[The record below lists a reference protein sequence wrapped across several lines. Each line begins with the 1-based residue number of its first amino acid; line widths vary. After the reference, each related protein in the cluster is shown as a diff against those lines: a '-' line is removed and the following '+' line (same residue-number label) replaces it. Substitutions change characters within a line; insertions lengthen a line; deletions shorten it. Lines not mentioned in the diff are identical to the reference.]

1 MNYTPANKVRIVTA
15 ASLFDG
21 HDAAINIMRRI
32 MQAKGAEIIHLG
44 HNRSVHEIV
53 ECAIEED
60 AQGIAITS
68 YQGGH
73 VEFFKYMKD
82 LLDENGCGHIKIFGG
97 GGGTILPQ
105 EINELHQ
112 YGISKIY
119 SPDDGR
125 KMGLEG
131 MIEDVIKSLLPA
143 SSGGGGDWKE
153 SEFWQAANK
162 WNGKLPLGEVKD
174 IRKIARAIT
183 LAECGLNGKDED
195 VKYDGSSITVNQ
207 FKADPMLYGKL
218 KEFALTHRKDST
230 IAENVLWSKLRAKKE
245 GCKFRRQHIIGPF
258 IADFVCLQKGLIIEV
273 DGNYHQLPE
282 MKISDEERTRML
294 NELGFE
300 VLRVTND
307 EVLYQLDETLNKIH
321 ASVKNLSTKKIEEKS
336 TKHHKVPSTGGDL
349 GEAVLG
355 ITGTGGA
362 GKSSVTDEIV
372 RRFLNT
378 YSDKTIAVI
387 SVDPTK
393 KKTGG
398 ALLGDRIRMNSISH
412 SRAYMRSLA
421 TREDNTA
428 LSNYVSEAVDI
439 CKAEGFDLIILESA
453 GVGQSDTSILDYCDV
468 SMYVMTPEY
477 GAASQLEKINML
489 DYADVICIN
498 KFDKAG
504 ALDALH
510 DVRKQ
515 YKRNHQLFTAKDE
528 DLPVIGTIAAQF
540 NDAGINELFEKIM
553 LAINNKTGVE
563 FGKMEIHAHTQD
575 TANKSQIIPPKRVR
589 YLSEISENNRS
600 YDKWVNEQCAIAS
613 KLYQINGALQ
623 DLSGLQD
630 LLGLKNKYESKLH
643 LQCKQ
648 LIESWSSI
656 QKKYNADFF
665 EYIVRDKVIKQPLTI
680 KSLSGT
686 RIPKVVLPKY
696 KDWGDILRWQL
707 QENIPGEFPYT
718 AGVFELKRQGEDP
731 TRMFA
736 GEGAPERTNKR
747 FHYVSL
753 DQSAKRLSTAFDSV
767 TLYGED
773 PAERPDIYG
782 KIGNS
787 GVSIATVEDAK
798 KLYSG
803 FDLCAANTSVSMTIN
818 GPAPIIL
825 AFFMNAAIDQQCE
838 KWIEDNNQWTIVNSK
853 IEEKFKH
860 FPKPIY
866 YNPLAPGRHP
876 IYLGSSKASPPAAG
890 GGGLSERTPLEEG
903 AVLGLGLLGLSGH
916 EVLPKEIYEQ
926 CKQAA
931 LQQVRGTVQADI
943 LKEDQAQ
950 NTCIFSTEFALKL
963 MGDVQQYFIDNK
975 VRNFYS
981 VSISG
986 YHIAEAGANPVTQLA
1001 FTLANGFTY
1010 VEYYLSRGMNIDE
1023 LAPNLSFFFSNGMD
1037 AEYSVIGRV
1046 ARRIWAKAMKYKYNA
1061 NERSQK
1067 LKYHI
1072 QTSGRSLH
1080 AQEID
1085 FNDIRTTLQALYAIY
1100 DNCNSLHTNA
1110 YDEAITT
1117 PTEESVRRAMA
1128 IQLIINRELGSAK
1141 TENFIQGSFA
1151 IEELT
1156 DLVEEAVLSEFD
1168 RITERGG
1175 VLGAMERMYQRNKIQ
1190 EESMVYEMQK
1200 HTGELPLIGVNTF
1213 LNKKGS
1219 PTILPNEVIR
1229 STKEEKEQQ
1238 IQNLHAFWKR
1248 NETVAVDKLNQLK
1261 SVAINNGNLFEELM
1275 ETVKYCSLGQI
1286 THALYEVG
1294 GQYRRNM

>member
-1 MNYTPANKVRIVTA
+1 MNYTPQHKIRIVTA

-32 MQAKGAEIIHLG
+32 LQSKGAEIIHLG
-44 HNRSVHEIV
+44 HNRSVKEIV

-60 AQGIAITS
+60 VQGIAITS

-73 VEFFKYMKD
+73 LEFFKYMKD

-105 EINELHQ
+105 EINELHN
-112 YGISKIY
+112 YGITKIY

-125 KMGLEG
+125 RMGLEG
-131 MIEDVIKSLLPA
+131 MIEEVINSLLPA
-143 SSGGGGDWKE
+143 SSGGGGDWQQ
-153 SEFWQAANK
+153 SAYWQAPKK
-162 WNGKLPLGEVKD
+162 WNGKLPLGEAKD
-174 IRKIARAIT
+174 IRRVARAIT
-183 LAECGLNGKDED
+183 LAEYGLQDE
-195 VKYDGSSITVNQ
+195 KEQGNYDGSITVNQ
-207 FKADPMLYGKL
+207 FKADPFYYGRL
-218 KEFALTHRKDST
+218 KEFALTNRKEAT
-230 IAENVLWSKLRAKKE
+230 VAEKVLWDKLRGKKE
-245 GCKFRRQHIIGPF
+245 GYKFRRQHIIGQV
-258 IADFVCLQKGLIIEV
+258 IADFVCLSKGLIIEV
-273 DGNYHQLPE
+273 DGNYHQLPD
-282 MKISDEERTRML
+282 MKISDAERTKML
-294 NELGFE
+294 NDLGFE
-300 VLRVTND
+300 VIRFTND
-307 EVLYQLDETLNKIH
+307 EILYDLENVVTKIH
-321 ASVKNLSTKKIEEKS
+321 STLKALPSKNIEEKS
-336 TKHHKVPSTGGDL
+336 TVQLNSSPTGGSWK
-349 GEAVLG
+349 GAVLG

-372 RRFLNT
+372 RRYLNA
-378 YSDKTIAVI
+378 YSNKTIAVI
-387 SVDPTK
+387 SVDPSR

-398 ALLGDRIRMNSISH
+398 ALLGDRIRMNAISH
-412 SRAYMRSLA
+412 PRAYMRSLA
-421 TREDNTA
+421 TRDDNTA
-428 LSNYVSEAVDI
+428 LSAAVEYALNI
-439 CKAEGFDLIILESA
+439 CKAADFDFIILESA
-453 GVGQSDTSILDYCDV
+453 GVGQSDASILDYCDV

-489 DYADVICIN
+489 DYADIVCIN

-515 YKRNHQLFTAKDE
+515 YKRNHSLWTAKDE
-528 DLPVIGTIAAQF
+528 DLPVVGTIASQF

-553 LAINNKTGVE
+553 LTVEEKTKID
-563 FGKMEIHAHTQD
+563 FGKIEVHHIKD
-575 TANKSQIIPPKRVR
+575 TTSKSLIIPPKRVR
-589 YLSEISENNRS
+589 YLSEIVESNKS
-600 YDKWVNEQCAIAS
+600 YDNWVDEQCNLAS
-613 KLYQINGALQ
+613 ALYQINGTIEYLKKDKHINSALIKELQ
-623 DLSGLQD
+623 LQFESLSKASSFGGGL
-630 LLGLKNKYESKLH
+630 EEA
-643 LQCKQ
+643 CKKM
-648 LIESWSSI
+648 IDDWSSL
-656 QKKYNADFF
+656 QKKYNSDFF
-665 EYIVRDKVIKQPLTI
+665 EYTVRDKVIRQPLTTT
-680 KSLSGT
+680 SLSGT
-686 RIPKVVLPKY
+686 KIPKLVLPKY

-707 QENIPGEFPYT
+707 QENVPGEFPFT

-736 GEGAPERTNKR
+736 GEGGPERTNKR
-747 FHYVSL
+747 FHYVSV
-753 DQSAKRLSTAFDSV
+753 DQPAKRLSTAFDSV

-773 PAERPDIYG
+773 PDHRPDIYG

-787 GVSIATVEDAK
+787 GVSIATVDDAK

-803 FDLCAANTSVSMTIN
+803 FDLCDVKTSVSMTIN
-818 GPAPIIL
+818 GPAPMLL

-838 KWIEDNNQWTIVNSK
+838 KWIEDHGQWSMVDGLIQS
-853 IEEKFKH
+853 KFKNQT
-860 FPKPIY
+860 KPLY
-866 YNPLAPGRHP
+866 YNP
-876 IYLGSSKASPPAAG
+876 SSP
-890 GGGLSERTPLEEG
+890 ERLPEG
-903 AVLGLGLLGLSGH
+903 NNGLGLKLLGLSGD
-916 EVLPKEIYEQ
+916 EVLPKDVYEQ
-926 CKQAA
+926 IKAYTLA
-931 LQQVRGTVQADI
+931 QVRGTVQADI

-963 MGDVQQYFIDNK
+963 MGDVQQYFIDQK

-986 YHIAEAGANPVTQLA
+986 YHIAEAGANPITQLA
-1001 FTLANGFTY
+1001 FTLSNGFTY
-1010 VEYYLSRGMNIDE
+1010 VEYYLSRGMHIDDF
-1023 LAPNLSFFFSNGMD
+1023 APNLSFFFSNGMD

-1046 ARRIWAKAMKYKYNA
+1046 ARRIWAKAMKYKYKGND
-1061 NERSQK
+1061 RSQK

-1151 IEELT
+1151 IEALT
-1156 DLVEEAVLSEFD
+1156 DLVEEAVLAEFD
-1168 RITERGG
+1168 RLTERGG

-1190 EESMVYEMQK
+1190 EESLLYEHQK

-1219 PTILPNEVIR
+1219 PTVTPGEVIR
-1229 STKEEKEQQ
+1229 STTEEKEQQ
-1238 IQNLHAFWKR
+1238 IQNLQAFHKR
-1248 NETVAVDKLNQLK
+1248 NDARREDALKKLKEVAV
-1261 SVAINNGNLFEELM
+1261 NNGNLFEELM
-1275 ETVKYCSLGQI
+1275 ETVKYCSLGEI

>member
-1 MNYTPANKVRIVTA
+1 MSYTPVNKVRIVTA

-32 MQAKGAEIIHLG
+32 MQSKGAEIIHLG
-44 HNRSVHEIV
+44 HNRSVKEIV
-53 ECAIEED
+53 ETAIEED
-60 AQGIAITS
+60 VQGIAITS

-82 LLDENGCGHIKIFGG
+82 LLEENGCGHIKIFGG
-97 GGGTILPQ
+97 GGGTILPD
-105 EINELHQ
+105 EIEELHQ
-112 YGISKIY
+112 YGISRIY

-125 KMGLEG
+125 QMGLEG
-131 MIEDVIKSLLPA
+131 MIEDVIRQCSLPNPSAGGA
-143 SSGGGGDWKE
+143 SAV
-153 SEFWQAANK
+153 Q
-162 WNGKLPLGEVKD
+162 WNGKLPLDEVKD
-174 IRKIARAIT
+174 VRKIAKAISI
-183 LAECGLNGKDED
+183 AE
-195 VKYDGSSITVNQ
+195 DGGNYS
-207 FKADPMLYGKL
+207 DLL
-218 KEFALTHRKDST
+218 KEIKRLSDS
-230 IAENVLWSKLRAKKE
+230 K
-245 GCKFRRQHIIGPF
+245 GPL
-258 IADFVCLQKGLIIEV
+258 V
-273 DGNYHQLPE
+273 
-282 MKISDEERTRML
+282 
-294 NELGFE
+294 
-300 VLRVTND
+300 
-307 EVLYQLDETLNKIH
+307 
-321 ASVKNLSTKKIEEKS
+321 
-336 TKHHKVPSTGGDL
+336 GG
-349 GEAVLG
+349 GGAPVLG

-372 RRFLNT
+372 RRFLVNFT
-378 YSDKTIAVI
+378 DKTIAVI
-387 SVDPTK
+387 SVDPSK

-398 ALLGDRIRMNSISH
+398 ALLGDRIRMNAISH
-412 SRAYMRSLA
+412 PRAYMRSLA
-421 TREDNTA
+421 TRDDNTA
-428 LSNYVSEAVDI
+428 LSSAVQEAIDI
-439 CKAEGFDLIILESA
+439 CKAAAFDLIILESA
-453 GVGQSDTSILDYCDV
+453 GVGQSDASILDYCDV

-489 DYADVICIN
+489 DYADLVCIN

-504 ALDALH
+504 ALDALA

-515 YKRNHQLFTAKDE
+515 YKRNHSLWTAKDE
-528 DLPVIGTIAAQF
+528 ELPIIGTMASKF
-540 NDAGINELFEKIM
+540 NDDGVNHLFELLLNKIET
-553 LAINNKTGVE
+553 KTKTV
-563 FGKMEIHAHTQD
+563 FGDYQFAE
-575 TANKSQIIPPKRVR
+575 TAKVSQAIIPSSRTR
-589 YLSEISENNRS
+589 YLSEISENNRN
-600 YDKWVNEQCAIAS
+600 YDQLVKEQAAIAS
-613 KLYQINGALQ
+613 KLYQLQGALVI
-623 DLSGLQD
+623 LQD
-630 LLGLKNKYESKLH
+630 KEAKAPLVEGLGEAIQQQISFYQDQLTPVSRKLISNWPEKVKEYQKDYYE
-643 LQCKQ
+643 
-648 LIESWSSI
+648 
-656 QKKYNADFF
+656 YT
-665 EYIVRDKVIKQPLTI
+665 VRDKVIRQEMFT

-696 KDWGDILRWQL
+696 KDWGDLLKWQA
-707 QENIPGEFPYT
+707 QENVPGHFPFT
-718 AGVFELKRQGEDP
+718 AGVFPLKREGEDP

-736 GEGAPERTNKR
+736 GEGGPERTNRR
-747 FHYVSL
+747 FHYVST
-753 DQSAKRLSTAFDSV
+753 DQPAKRLSTAFDSV

-773 PAERPDIYG
+773 PGHRPDIYG

-787 GVSIATVEDAK
+787 GVSIATVDDAK

-803 FDLCAANTSVSMTIN
+803 FDLCDPKTSVSMTIN

-838 KWIEDNNQWTIVNSK
+838 KK
-853 IEEKFKH
+853 ITELGLWDEIKKVSIAKYKH
-860 FPKPIY
+860 FP
-866 YNPLAPGRHP
+866 APQYHN
-876 IYLGSSKASPPAAG
+876 SSFP
-890 GGGLSERTPLEEG
+890 SELPEG
-903 AVLGLGLLGLSGH
+903 NNGLGLKLLGLSGE
-916 EVLPKEIYEQ
+916 EVLPKELYEQ
-926 CKQAA
+926 CKQTA

-963 MGDVQQYFIDNK
+963 MGDVQEYFIKQK

-986 YHIAEAGANPVTQLA
+986 YHIAEAGANPITQLA

-1010 VEYYLSRGMNIDE
+1010 VEYYLSRGMSIDDF
-1023 LAPNLSFFFSNGMD
+1023 APNLSFFFSNGMD
-1037 AEYSVIGRV
+1037 PEYSVIGRV
-1046 ARRIWAKAMKYKYNA
+1046 SRRIWAKAMKYKYKA
-1061 NERSQK
+1061 NKRSQMM
-1067 LKYHI
+1067 KYHI

-1128 IQLIINRELGSAK
+1128 IQLIINRELGTAN

-1168 RITERGG
+1168 RLTERGG

-1190 EESMVYEMQK
+1190 EESLFYEHQK

-1219 PTILPNEVIR
+1219 PTIIPGEVIR
-1229 STKEEKEQQ
+1229 STSEEKEQQ
-1238 IQNLHAFWKR
+1238 IKNLKEFWKR
-1248 NETVAVDKLNQLK
+1248 NEAKSENELQRLK
-1261 SVAINNGNLFEELM
+1261 EVAINNDNLFAQLM

>member
-1 MNYTPANKVRIVTA
+1 MNYTPQHKIRIVTA

-32 MQAKGAEIIHLG
+32 LQSKGAEIIHLG
-44 HNRSVHEIV
+44 HNRSVKEIV

-60 AQGIAITS
+60 VQGIAITS

-73 VEFFKYMKD
+73 IEFFKYMKD

-105 EINELHQ
+105 EITELHN
-112 YGISKIY
+112 YGIARIY

-131 MIEDVIKSLLPA
+131 MIEDVINSLLPS
-143 SSGGGGDWKE
+143 SSGGGGDWQQ
-153 SEFWQAANK
+153 SDYWQASKK
-162 WNGKLPLGEVKD
+162 WNGKMPLGEVKD

-183 LAECGLNGKDED
+183 LAETGIKNDKL
-195 VKYDGSSITVNQ
+195 YDGSITVNE
-207 FKADPMLYGKL
+207 FKADPFYYGRL
-218 KEFALTHRKDST
+218 KDFALAHRKDET
-230 IAENVLWSKLRAKKE
+230 AAEQVLWDKLRAKKE
-245 GCKFRRQHIIGPF
+245 GYKFRRQHIVGQF
-258 IADFVCLQKGLIIEV
+258 IADFVCLSKGLIIEV
-273 DGNYHQLPE
+273 DGNYHQLPD
-282 MKISDEERTRML
+282 MKLSDAERTKML
-294 NELGFE
+294 NDLGFE
-300 VLRVTND
+300 VLRFTND
-307 EVLYQLDETLNKIH
+307 EILYDLENVINKIH
-321 ASVKNLSTKKIEEKS
+321 SALKASPNKELTEKNSVPA
-336 TKHHKVPSTGGDL
+336 KVPFTGGDL
-349 GEAVLG
+349 GEAVVLG

-372 RRFLNT
+372 RRFLNV

-387 SVDPTK
+387 SVDPSR

-412 SRAYMRSLA
+412 TRAYMRSLA
-421 TREDNTA
+421 TRDDNTA
-428 LSNYVSEAVDI
+428 LSAAVEQALDI
-439 CKAEGFDLIILESA
+439 CKSAQFDFIILESA
-453 GVGQSDTSILDYCDV
+453 GVGQSDASILDYCDV

-489 DYADVICIN
+489 DYADIVCIN

-515 YKRNHQLFTAKDE
+515 YKRNRGLWNVKDE
-528 DLPVIGTIAAQF
+528 ELPVVGTIASQF
-540 NDAGINELFEKIM
+540 NDAGINELFEKLM
-553 LAINNKTGVE
+553 LAVEGKTKVDL
-563 FGKMEIHAHTQD
+563 GKIEVHHIKD
-575 TANKSQIIPPKRVR
+575 TTSKSLIIPPKRVR
-589 YLSEISENNRS
+589 YLSEITESNKN
-600 YDKWVNEQCAIAS
+600 YDNWVDEQCTIAS
-613 KLYQINGALQ
+613 KLYQLNGVKNLEGFQSLQ
-623 DLSGLQD
+623 DL
-630 LLGLKNKYESKLH
+630 NKAIEQYEAKLTPEC
-643 LQCKQ
+643 QQ
-648 LIESWSSI
+648 LIEHWNEV
-656 QKKYNADFF
+656 KEKYSKDFF
-665 EYIVRDKVIKQPLTI
+665 EYTVRDKIIKQPLTTI
-680 KSLSGT
+680 SLSGT
-686 RIPKVVLPKY
+686 RIPKIVLPKY

-707 QENIPGEFPYT
+707 QENVPGEFPYT
-718 AGVFELKRQGEDP
+718 SGVFELKRQGEDP

-736 GEGAPERTNKR
+736 GEGGPERTNKR
-747 FHYVSL
+747 FHYVSV
-753 DQSAKRLSTAFDSV
+753 DQPAKRLSTAFDSV

-773 PAERPDIYG
+773 PGHRPDIYG

-787 GVSIATVEDAK
+787 GVSIATVDDAK

-803 FDLCAANTSVSMTIN
+803 FDLCDLKTSVSMTIN

-838 KWIEDNNQWTIVNSK
+838 KWMEENGEWSMVNDEFAK
-853 IEEKFKH
+853 KFSH
-860 FPKPIY
+860 QPKPIY
-866 YNPLAPGRHP
+866 YNPSAP
-876 IYLGSSKASPPAAG
+876 
-890 GGGLSERTPLEEG
+890 ERLPEG
-903 AVLGLGLLGLSGH
+903 NNELGLKILGLSGD
-916 EVLPKEIYEQ
+916 EVLPKDVYE
-926 CKQAA
+926 KIKASTLA
-931 LQQVRGTVQADI
+931 QVRGTVQADI

-963 MGDVQQYFIDNK
+963 MGDVQEYFIQQK

-1010 VEYYLSRGMNIDE
+1010 VEYYLSRGMHIDDF
-1023 LAPNLSFFFSNGMD
+1023 APNLSFFFSNGMD
-1037 AEYSVIGRV
+1037 PEYSVIGRV
-1046 ARRIWAKAMKYKYNA
+1046 ARRIWAKAMKYKYKA
-1061 NERSQK
+1061 NDRSQK

-1151 IEELT
+1151 VEALT
-1156 DLVEEAVLSEFD
+1156 DLVEEAVLTEFD

-1190 EESMVYEMQK
+1190 EESLYYEHQK

-1219 PTILPNEVIR
+1219 PTITPNEVIR
-1229 STKEEKEQQ
+1229 STTEEKEQQ
-1238 IQNLHAFWKR
+1238 IANLQAFHKR
-1248 NETVAVDKLNQLK
+1248 NESIAVEKLNKLKAVAV
-1261 SVAINNGNLFEELM
+1261 NNGNLFEELM

>member
-1 MNYTPANKVRIVTA
+1 MSYVPQNKIRIVTA

-32 MQAKGAEIIHLG
+32 MQSKGAEIIHLG
-44 HNRSVHEIV
+44 HNRSVREIV

-60 AQGIAITS
+60 VQGIAITS

-73 VEFFKYMKD
+73 LEFFKYMKD
-82 LLDENGCGHIKIFGG
+82 LLDENDCGHIKIFGG

-105 EINELHQ
+105 EINELHK
-112 YGISKIY
+112 YGITRIY

-125 KMGLEG
+125 RMGLEG
-131 MIEDVIKSLLPA
+131 MIEDLLRSCDYPL
-143 SSGGGGDWKE
+143 
-153 SEFWQAANK
+153 
-162 WNGKLPLGEVKD
+162 NGNGEYKKPMTLGEIKD
-174 IRKIARAIT
+174 VRSVARQIT
-183 LAECGLNGKDED
+183 N
-195 VKYDGSSITVNQ
+195 
-207 FKADPMLYGKL
+207 
-218 KEFALTHRKDST
+218 
-230 IAENVLWSKLRAKKE
+230 AENRTNGQTSNVEPQTSNFK
-245 GCKFRRQHIIGPF
+245 RQTTIP
-258 IADFVCLQKGLIIEV
+258 
-273 DGNYHQLPE
+273 
-282 MKISDEERTRML
+282 T
-294 NELGFE
+294 
-300 VLRVTND
+300 
-307 EVLYQLDETLNKIH
+307 
-321 ASVKNLSTKKIEEKS
+321 
-336 TKHHKVPSTGGDL
+336 
-349 GEAVLG
+349 LG

-372 RRFLNT
+372 RRFLN
-378 YSDKTIAVI
+378 SFADKTIAVI
-387 SVDPTK
+387 SVDPSR

-412 SRAYMRSLA
+412 PRAYMRSLA
-421 TREDNTA
+421 TRDDNTA
-428 LSNYVSEAVDI
+428 LSAAVEQALEI
-439 CKAEGFDLIILESA
+439 CKAAAFDFIILESA
-453 GVGQSDTSILDYCDV
+453 GVGQGDASILDYCDV

-489 DYADVICIN
+489 DYADLVCIN

-504 ALDALH
+504 AQDALH
-510 DVRKQ
+510 DVKKQ
-515 YKRNHQLFTAKDE
+515 YKRNRNLWNAKDDE
-528 DLPVIGTIAAQF
+528 IPVIGTIASQF
-540 NDAGINELFEKIM
+540 NDAGINELFEQLM
-553 LAINNKTGVE
+553 ASVERKTSLH
-563 FGKMEIHAHTQD
+563 FGDVVVHQHASD
-575 TANKSQIIPPKRVR
+575 TTAKSLIIPPKRVR
-589 YLSEISENNRS
+589 YLSEISESNRE
-600 YDKWVNEQCAIAS
+600 YDRWVNEQCANAS
-613 KLYQINGALQ
+613 KLYQVNGTLDAINDFSFTEGRMGFVTA
-623 DLSGLQD
+623 
-630 LLGLKNKYESKLH
+630 
-643 LQCKQ
+643 
-648 LIESWSSI
+648 LIEKMKEQYGEQLDPDCRRLINDWPSI
-656 QKKYNADFF
+656 KEKYSKDFL
-665 EYIVRDKVIKQPLTI
+665 EYTVRGKTIKQPLNTT
-680 KSLSGT
+680 SLSGT
-686 RIPKVVLPKY
+686 RIPTVVLPKY
-696 KDWGDILRWQL
+696 NDWGDILRWQL
-707 QENIPGEFPYT
+707 QENLPGEFPFT

-736 GEGAPERTNKR
+736 GEGGPERTNKR

-753 DQSAKRLSTAFDSV
+753 DQPAKRLSTAFDSV

-773 PAERPDIYG
+773 PDQRPDIYG

-787 GVSIATVEDAK
+787 GVSIATVDDAK

-803 FDLCAANTSVSMTIN
+803 FDLCDAKTSVSMTIN

-838 KWIEDNNQWTIVNSK
+838 KWIETNCQWQTINDK
-853 IEEKFKH
+853 IQNKFSRV
-860 FPKPIY
+860 PRPIY
-866 YNPLAPGRHP
+866 YNP
-876 IYLGSSKASPPAAG
+876 SSP
-890 GGGLSERTPLEEG
+890 ERLPEG
-903 AVLGLGLLGLSGH
+903 NNGLGLKLLGVSGDEILSQD
-916 EVLPKEIYEQ
+916 VYE
-926 CKQAA
+926 KIKSATLA
-931 LQQVRGTVQADI
+931 QVRGTVQADI

-963 MGDVQQYFIDNK
+963 MGDVQEYFTTHQVK
-975 VRNFYS
+975 NFYS

-1010 VEYYLSRGMNIDE
+1010 VEYYLSRGMQIDDF
-1023 LAPNLSFFFSNGMD
+1023 APNLSFFFSNGMD

-1046 ARRIWAKAMKYKYNA
+1046 ARRIWAKAMKYKYHA
-1061 NERSQK
+1061 NSRSQK

-1141 TENFIQGSFA
+1141 TENFIQGSFI

-1156 DLVEEAVLSEFD
+1156 DLVEEAVLAEFD

-1190 EESMVYEMQK
+1190 EESLYYEHQK
-1200 HTGELPLIGVNTF
+1200 HTGELPIVGVNTF

-1219 PTILPNEVIR
+1219 PTIMPVEVIR
-1229 STKEEKEQQ
+1229 STTEEKEQQ
-1238 IQNLHAFWKR
+1238 IENLKAFWKR
-1248 NETVAVDKLNQLK
+1248 NASKSSEALEQLK
-1261 SVAINNGNLFEELM
+1261 AAALNNANLFAELM